1 MRGGVAEALWF
12 DLSEEELI
20 EIGKE
25 VLGEKEI
32 LELNEKIASIQLE
45 ITEVDVVEKGNQ
57 SSEEAMFERSA
68 PEVLARMIYQENRNC
83 ENGEQSKVLWVVVN
97 RIFTDDNLT
106 HGRSQTLENVL
117 QYGDFES
124 LTSNDPNGT
133 YNAFH
138 PDYNSEGW
146 ANAKFL
152 AALLYA
158 LVENEKKENLDE
170 DYIRETL
177 SNFQDLQGNYITNE
191 IGDCDSFW
199 GDGRINHFYIYS
211 EGRNNE

>member
-1 MRGGVAEALWF
+1 MCIICLYFEKYMHVADLYLCIKTEYGGIHRRGHH
-12 DLSEEELI
+12 S
-20 EIGKE
+20 
-25 VLGEKEI
+25 
-32 LELNEKIASIQLE
+32 
-45 ITEVDVVEKGNQ
+45 
-57 SSEEAMFERSA
+57 RSPSGGYCKPA
-68 PEVLARMIYQENRNC
+68 KRRLF
-83 ENGEQSKVLWVVVN
+83 GEQSKVLWVVVN

-124 LTSNDPNGT
+124 LTSNNPNGT